1 MNESVNERIVWWRR
15 GLRAIFDLLKGT
27 ALAWQQDNATRL
39 AAALAY
45 YAIFSMTPLLI
56 IIIAIIGLVFGE
68 RAAQAEISQQLE
80 NLVGSQAALMIETM
94 LTNFGNTASGILTSI
109 VGLVTLLYGASGLF
123 HHVQGTLNT
132 IWHAPVRSGNGVVYF
147 VKQRFLHLAM
157 VFGVGALLLLALFTE
172 LVITAITE
180 YLNLENLPQARN
192 FLVSLGMLTVLFSI
206 IFKLL
211 PQVKIAWRDV
221 LIGAA
226 VTSLLF
232 NVGRILIGT
241 YMRLSNIGSI
251 FGAAGSLVV
260 LLVWIYYSAQIFLL
274 GAEFTHVFALKFGSL
289 RKVVLHAEEDAVP
302 LVEVPRVEDV
312 SAPVPLL
319 AEDEAV
325 VLPHAMMPDAAVPDA
340 DVPTLPTAEA
350 KSRDWPKKA
359 LTITTVV
366 GTIVA
371 SVLGASWLHRKRKN
385 RQEGT

>member
-1 MNESVNERIVWWRR
+1 MTDVLNERVVWWRR
-15 GLRAIFDLLKGT
+15 GLRAVFDLLKGT

-68 RAAQAEISQQLE
+68 RAAQAQIAQQLE
-80 NLVGSQAALMIETM
+80 ELVGAEAALMIETM
-94 LTNFGNTASGILTSI
+94 LANFGNPASGILTSL

-157 VFGVGALLLLALFTE
+157 VFGVGALLLLALFAE

-180 YLNLENLPQARN
+180 YLNLESLPQARN

-211 PQVKIAWRDV
+211 PQVKIAWLDV

-241 YMRLSNIGSI
+241 YMRVGNIGSI

-274 GAEFTHVFALKFGSL
+274 GAEFTHVYAQKLGSL
-289 RKVVLHAEEDAVP
+289 RKPAALPVEENTAP
-302 LVEVPRVEDV
+302 LVELPRVEAMG
-312 SAPVPLL
+312 APVPLF
-319 AEDEAV
+319 AEGEA
-325 VLPHAMMPDAAVPDA
+325 AIMPEA
-340 DVPTLPTAEA
+340 DVPVLPSAGT
-350 KSRDWPKKA
+350 KKRDWPKKA
-359 LTITTVV
+359 LAVTTVV
-366 GTIVA
+366 GTVVA
-371 SVLGASWLHRKRKN
+371 SILGASRLRRKRKDQ
-385 RQEGT
+385 QEGT

>member
-1 MNESVNERIVWWRR
+1 MNESANDRVVWWRQ

-27 ALAWQQDNATRL
+27 GQAWQHDNASRL

-45 YAIFSMTPLLI
+45 YAIFSITPLLI

-68 RAAQAEISQQLE
+68 RAAQAEIAQQLE
-80 NLVGSQAALMIETM
+80 DLVGAESALMIENM
-94 LTNFGNTASGILTSI
+94 LANFGNPASGILTSL

-132 IWHAPVRSGNGVVYF
+132 IWHAPVQTGNGVMHF

-157 VFGVGALLLLALFTE
+157 VFGVGALLMLALFAE
-172 LVITAITE
+172 LVITTIVG
-180 YLNLENLPQARN
+180 YLNLENIPQARN
-192 FLVSLGMLTVLFSI
+192 FLVALGMLTVMFAI
-206 IFKLL
+206 IFKVL

-241 YMRLSNIGSI
+241 YMRLSNVGSI

-274 GAEFTHVFALKFGSL
+274 GAEFTHVYAQKFGSL
-289 RKVVLHAEEDAVP
+289 RQLSVLPADEVVAPLIVVAPLENVSEPPPVSSAAEEELAP
-302 LVEVPRVEDV
+302 LSTETENR
-312 SAPVPLL
+312 
-319 AEDEAV
+319 
-325 VLPHAMMPDAAVPDA
+325 
-340 DVPTLPTAEA
+340 T
-350 KSRDWPKKA
+350 WPKKA
-359 LTITTVV
+359 LAVTTVV
-366 GTIVA
+366 GTVVA
-371 SVLGASWLHRKRKN
+371 SILGVSWLHRKRKGKSN
-385 RQEGT
+385 ETQ